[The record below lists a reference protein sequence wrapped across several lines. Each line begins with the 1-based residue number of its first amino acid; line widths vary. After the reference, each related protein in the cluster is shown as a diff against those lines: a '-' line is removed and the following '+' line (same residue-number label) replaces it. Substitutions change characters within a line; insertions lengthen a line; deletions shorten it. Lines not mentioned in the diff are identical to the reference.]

1 MARTPLPNPVN
12 VLLVGG
18 GGREHA
24 LAWKIARS
32 PRLGTL
38 WLTDPANG
46 GLCRLGRACPQKM
59 DFANVFL
66 MRQWCERNDIHLVVV
81 GPEQPLADGL
91 ADALQSPKCRVFGPT
106 KGAARIEADKAFA
119 KQLMRQ
125 GSIPTADAR
134 IFDNAAAARAY
145 LEVHDEPCVV
155 KASGLAAGKGAV
167 VCETQAEALD
177 TVDRMMVRREFGD
190 AGSTVLIEEKL
201 SGQEVSVL
209 AVVAGRSIWL
219 LDPCQDHKQVGE
231 GDTGRN
237 TGGMGAYCPTPLLD
251 AATLDVIQREILVP
265 TADALRREGIEYR
278 GVLYAGLMITPG
290 GPKVL
295 EFNCRFGD
303 PECQVLMPRLRGD
316 LLDLLWATATAA
328 GAPGRPGSLDEVALE
343 FDPRTA
349 CCVVMC
355 SEGYPG
361 SYPKGRPITG
371 IGDAEALG
379 GNGRDVIVFHAGT
392 RYDDDGRLVTS
403 GGRVLGV
410 TALAEDLQAAR
421 DLANAAC
428 RKIHF
433 DGAFFRRDIGGR
445 VLVNGPAR

>member
-1 MARTPLPNPVN
+1 MLFWSAL

-18 GGREHA
+18 GGREHT
-24 LAWKIARS
+24 LAWKLSQS

-46 GLCRLGRACPQKM
+46 GLSRLGQPCPQKM
-59 DFANVFL
+59 DFSNTFL

-81 GPEQPLADGL
+81 GPEAPLAGGL
-91 ADALQSPKCRVFGPT
+91 TDVLQTPKCRVFGPT
-106 KGAARIEADKAFA
+106 KAAARIESDKAFA

-125 GSIPTADAR
+125 AAIPTAEARVFDDAP
-134 IFDNAAAARAY
+134 RAITY
-145 LEVHDEPCVV
+145 LEAHDEPCVV
-155 KASGLAAGKGAV
+155 KANGLAAGKGVV
-167 VCETQAEALD
+167 VCETPDEAREA
-177 TVDRMMVRREFGD
+177 VNRMMVRREFGD
-190 AGSTVLIEEKL
+190 AGSTVLIEERL
-201 SGQEVSVL
+201 QGQEVSVL
-209 AVVAGRSIWL
+209 ALVAGRSIWL
-219 LDPCQDHKQVGE
+219 LDPCQDHKPVGE
-231 GDTGRN
+231 GDTGPN
-237 TGGMGAYCPTPLLD
+237 TGGMGAYCPTPVLD
-251 AATLDVIQREILVP
+251 AATLDAIQREIIVP

-303 PECQVLMPRLRGD
+303 PECQALLPRLRGD
-316 LLDLLWATATAA
+316 LFELLWAACTGKGT
-328 GAPGRPGSLDEVALE
+328 PGRPGAHDEVAVD

-361 SYPKGRPITG
+361 PYEKGRVITG
-371 IGDAEALG
+371 IADAEALG
-379 GNGRDVIVFHAGT
+379 GDGQEVIVFHAGT
-392 RYDDDGRLVTS
+392 RYDDDGQLVTN

-410 TALAEDLQAAR
+410 TALAEDLQTAR

-428 RKIHF
+428 GKIHF
-433 DGAFFRRDIGGR
+433 DGAFHRHDIGDR
-445 VLVNGPAR
+445 VLVRS